1 MYTYG
6 VNEPMYYYRGAGKL
20 FKTPMNN
27 DDDRAQQAMTITF
40 FHWGAHAYVV
50 YTLVAI
56 AMGISS
62 FRRGKPMT
70 FKMAFY
76 PLVS

>member
-50 YTLVAI
+50 GVAFECD
-56 AMGISS
+56 S
-62 FRRGKPMT
+62 
-70 FKMAFY
+70 
-76 PLVS
+76 L